1 MGASLNPCRSAKLSS
16 MTNPNETAPTRTPV
30 TILTG
35 FLGSGKTTLLN
46 HALSAPDMARTA
58 VIINEFGEVAL
69 DHALAAQ
76 SDDSVVV
83 LENGCLCCTVRSDLV
98 GTLNDLYRRR
108 RAGKIPFFDNIMIE
122 TSGLAEPG
130 PVLQAF
136 LSEPTLDG
144 LYRVANV
151 IALVD
156 AVNGLTT
163 LQEHEEAVQQAALAD
178 RIVITKLDLVED
190 PQARQRLETELR
202 RINPSATISAA
213 SDVLLDLPALLRSP
227 GFDPMDPNA
236 DPRPWLNVDA
246 YANAHQ
252 HDDHRHGDHGHDHSG
267 RDHSGH
273 DHAHHWRERQIES
286 FCLVRDEPLTREA
299 VQFLLDGITQ
309 NLGPSLLRVKG
320 LVNVAEE
327 PDRPAVI
334 QGVQHLLHTM
344 TWLPRW
350 PDADRRTRI
359 VFITRGVVRSDLQEM
374 IELLD
379 RMAAR
384 TSRARLRAQERQAP
398 V

>member
-1 MGASLNPCRSAKLSS
+1 MN
-16 MTNPNETAPTRTPV
+16 APTEAAPQRTPV

-46 HALSAPDMARTA
+46 RALTAPDMSRTA

-98 GTLNDLYRRR
+98 GTLNDLYHRR

-156 AVNGLTT
+156 AVNGVST
-163 LQEHEEAVQQAALAD
+163 LQEHDEAVQQVALAD
-178 RIVITKLDLVED
+178 RILITKLDLVDD
-190 PQARQRLETELR
+190 PQARERLEAELH
-202 RINPSATISAA
+202 RINPSAVIGVV
-213 SDVLLDLPALLRSP
+213 SDVLQDLPALLRAP

-246 YANAHQ
+246 YAHAQEHE
-252 HDDHRHGDHGHDHSG
+252 HDDHNHGGHDHDHHGHDHS
-267 RDHSGH
+267 
-273 DHAHHWRERQIES
+273 HHWRERQIES
-286 FCLVRDEPLTREA
+286 FCLIRDEPLTREA

-327 PDRPAVI
+327 PERPAVI

-344 TWLPRW
+344 TWLPCW

-359 VFITRGVVRSDLQEM
+359 VFITRGVVRNDVQEM
-374 IELLD
+374 IDLLD

-384 TSRARLRAQERQAP
+384 TSRARLRAQERPTPQG
-398 V
+398 

>member
-1 MGASLNPCRSAKLSS
+1 MA
-16 MTNPNETAPTRTPV
+16 TPNESAPSRTPV

-46 HALSAPDMARTA
+46 HALNAPDMARTA
-58 VIINEFGEVAL
+58 VIINEFGEIPL

-98 GTLNDLYRRR
+98 GTLNDLYHRR
-108 RAGKIPFFDNIMIE
+108 RAGKIPFFDNVMIE

-163 LQEHEEAVQQAALAD
+163 LREHEEAVQQAALAD
-178 RIVITKLDLVED
+178 RILITKLDLARD
-190 PQARQRLETELR
+190 PQARQRLEAELR
-202 RINPSATISAA
+202 RINPSATIGTAA
-213 SDVLLDLPALLRSP
+213 DVLPDLPALLRSP
-227 GFDPMDPNA
+227 GFDPRDPNA

-252 HDDHRHGDHGHDHSG
+252 HDDHRHSDHGQDHSG
-267 RDHSGH
+267 QDHSSQDHSGH

-320 LVNVAEE
+320 LVHVAEE

-359 VFITRGVVRSDLQEM
+359 VFITRGVVRNDLQEM

-384 TSRARLRAQERQAP
+384 TSRARLRAQQRQALP
-398 V
+398 

>member
-1 MGASLNPCRSAKLSS
+1 
-16 MTNPNETAPTRTPV
+16 MTSPEAAPARTPV

-46 HALSAPDMARTA
+46 RALSAPDMARTA
-58 VIINEFGEVAL
+58 VIINEFGEIAL

-76 SDDSVVV
+76 SDDAVVV

-98 GTLNDLYRRR
+98 GTLNDLYYRR
-108 RAGKIPFFDNIMIE
+108 RAGKIPFFDNVMIE

-151 IALVD
+151 ITLVD
-156 AVNGLTT
+156 AVNGLST
-163 LQEHEEAVQQAALAD
+163 LGEHEEAVQQAALAD
-178 RIVITKLDLVED
+178 RILITKLDLVED
-190 PQARQRLETELR
+190 PQARERLEAELR
-202 RINPSATISAA
+202 RINPAATISAA
-213 SDVLLDLPALLRSP
+213 AGVLPDLPTLLRSG
-227 GFDPMDPNA
+227 GFDPTDPDA

-246 YANAHQ
+246 YADAHQ
-252 HDDHRHGDHGHDHSG
+252 HHHHHDEGHAHDHGHHL
-267 RDHSGH
+267 
-273 DHAHHWRERQIES
+273 RERQIES
-286 FCLVRDEPLTREA
+286 FCLVRDEPLTRDA
-299 VQFLLDGITQ
+299 LQFLLDGITA

-327 PDRPAVI
+327 PGRPAVI

-350 PDADRRTRI
+350 PDADHRTRI
-359 VFITRGVVRSDLQEM
+359 VFISRGVVRSDLQEM

-384 TSRARLRAQERQAP
+384 TSRARLRAHERQEKEQQARE
-398 V
+398 

>member
-1 MGASLNPCRSAKLSS
+1 
-16 MTNPNETAPTRTPV
+16 
-30 TILTG
+30 
-35 FLGSGKTTLLN
+35 
-46 HALSAPDMARTA
+46 MARTA
-58 VIINEFGEVAL
+58 VIINEFGEIAL

-98 GTLNDLYRRR
+98 GTLNDLYHRR
-108 RAGKIPFFDNIMIE
+108 RAGKIPFFDTIMIE

-156 AVNGLTT
+156 AVNGLNT
-163 LQEHEEAVQQAALAD
+163 LQEHDEAVQQAALAD
-178 RIVITKLDLVED
+178 RILITKLDLVTE
-190 PQARQRLETELR
+190 PQARERLEADLR
-202 RINPSATISAA
+202 RINPSATIAA
-213 SDVLLDLPALLRSP
+213 AAAVVADLPALLRSP
-227 GFDPMDPNA
+227 GFDPSDPNA
-236 DPRPWLNVDA
+236 DPRPWLNLEA
-246 YANAHQ
+246 YTHQ
-252 HDDHRHGDHGHDHSG
+252 HHDHRHGDEHDH
-267 RDHSGH
+267 DHPGH
-273 DHAHHWRERQIES
+273 DHAHHWQERQIES
-286 FCLVRDEPLTREA
+286 FCLIRDEPLTRDA

-327 PDRPAVI
+327 PGRPAVI

-384 TSRARLRAQERQAP
+384 TSRARLKAQERQSP
-398 V
+398 P

>member
-1 MGASLNPCRSAKLSS
+1 MACGAKTFAMTSS
-16 MTNPNETAPTRTPV
+16 EAAPARTPV

-46 HALSAPDMARTA
+46 HVLSAPDMARTA
-58 VIINEFGEVAL
+58 VIINEFGEIAL

-76 SDDSVVV
+76 SDDAVVV

-98 GTLNDLYRRR
+98 GTLNDLYHRR
-108 RAGKIPFFDNIMIE
+108 RAGKIPFFDNVMIE

-144 LYRVANV
+144 LYRIANV
-151 IALVD
+151 VTLVD
-156 AVNGLTT
+156 AVNGLST
-163 LQEHEEAVQQAALAD
+163 LREHEEAVQQAALAD
-178 RIVITKLDLVED
+178 RILITKLDLVED
-190 PQARQRLETELR
+190 PQARELLEAELR
-202 RINPSATISAA
+202 RINPSATISDAA
-213 SDVLLDLPALLRSP
+213 GMLPNLPALLRSG
-227 GFDPMDPNA
+227 GFDPLDPHA

-246 YANAHQ
+246 YADARQ
-252 HDDHRHGDHGHDHSG
+252 HDHHHTDDRGHDHP
-267 RDHSGH
+267 GH
-273 DHAHHWRERQIES
+273 DHGHHWRERQIES
-286 FCLVRDEPLTREA
+286 FCLIRDEPLTRDA
-299 VQFLLDGITQ
+299 LQFLLDGISG
-309 NLGPSLLRVKG
+309 NLGPNLLRVKG

-350 PDADRRTRI
+350 PDADHRTRI

-384 TSRARLRAQERQAP
+384 TSRARLRAKERQARE
-398 V
+398 

>member
-1 MGASLNPCRSAKLSS
+1 
-16 MTNPNETAPTRTPV
+16 MTPPNEPAPTRTPV

-46 HALSAPDMARTA
+46 RALSAPDMARTA
-58 VIINEFGEVAL
+58 VIINEFGEIPL
-69 DHALAAQ
+69 DHALAVQ

-98 GTLNDLYRRR
+98 GTLNDLYHRR
-108 RAGKIPFFDNIMIE
+108 RAGKIPFFDNVMIE

-163 LQEHEEAVQQAALAD
+163 LREHEEAVQQAALAD
-178 RIVITKLDLVED
+178 RILITKFDLADD
-190 PQARQRLETELR
+190 PQTRERLTAELR
-202 RINPSATISAA
+202 RINPSATIGAA
-213 SDVLLDLPALLRSP
+213 ADVLPDLPALLRSP

-236 DPRPWLNVDA
+236 DPRPWLNIDA

-252 HDDHRHGDHGHDHSG
+252 YDDHHHDDHH
-267 RDHSGH
+267 GH

-286 FCLVRDEPLTREA
+286 FCLVRDEPLTRDA

-309 NLGPSLLRVKG
+309 NLGPGLLRVKG

-350 PDADRRTRI
+350 PDADHRTRI

-384 TSRARLRAQERQAP
+384 TSRARLRAQEQRP
-398 V
+398 L

>member
-1 MGASLNPCRSAKLSS
+1 MITPE
-16 MTNPNETAPTRTPV
+16 NEAAPTRTPV

-46 HALSAPDMARTA
+46 RALSAPDMARTA
-58 VIINEFGEVAL
+58 VIINEFGEIAL

-98 GTLNDLYRRR
+98 GTLSDLYHRR
-108 RAGKIPFFDNIMIE
+108 RAGRIPFFDNVMIE

-163 LQEHEEAVQQAALAD
+163 LREHEEAVQQAALAD
-178 RIVITKLDLVED
+178 RILITKLDLLED
-190 PQARQRLETELR
+190 PQARERLEAELR
-202 RINPSATISAA
+202 LINPSATIGAVT
-213 SDVLLDLPALLRSP
+213 DVLPDLPALLRSP

-246 YANAHQ
+246 YAHQ
-252 HDDHRHGDHGHDHSG
+252 HDDHHHDGHDH
-267 RDHSGH
+267 DHYGH
-273 DHAHHWRERQIES
+273 DHTHHWRQRQIES
-286 FCLVRDEPLTREA
+286 FCLIRGEPLTRDA

-309 NLGPSLLRVKG
+309 NLGPGLLRVKG

-384 TSRARLRAQERQAP
+384 TSKARLRVREQQARE
-398 V
+398 

>member
-1 MGASLNPCRSAKLSS
+1 M
-16 MTNPNETAPTRTPV
+16 TAPTEATPVRTPV

-46 HALSAPDMARTA
+46 RALNAPDMARTA
-58 VIINEFGEVAL
+58 VIINEFGEIPL
-69 DHALAAQ
+69 DHALAAR

-98 GTLNDLYRRR
+98 GTLNDLYHRR
-108 RAGKIPFFDNIMIE
+108 RAGKIPFFDAIMIE

-156 AVNGLTT
+156 AVNGRNT
-163 LQEHEEAVQQAALAD
+163 LREHEEAVQQAALAD
-178 RIVITKLDLVED
+178 RLLITKLDLVED
-190 PQARQRLETELR
+190 PQAHARLEAELR
-202 RINPSATISAA
+202 RINPSAAIGAVDDA
-213 SDVLLDLPALLRSP
+213 DLPALLRSS
-227 GFDPMDPNA
+227 GFDPADPDA

-246 YANAHQ
+246 YAHAHEGEHDHHAHD
-252 HDDHRHGDHGHDHSG
+252 HDDGQDHGRHHG
-267 RDHSGH
+267 
-273 DHAHHWRERQIES
+273 HHWQERQIES
-286 FCLVRDEPLTREA
+286 FCLIRDEPLTRDA
-299 VQFLLDGITQ
+299 LQFLLDGITQ

-384 TSRARLRAQERQAP
+384 TSRAKLRAQERQAREE
-398 V
+398 